1 VGGNIG
7 VREGLDGVERVRGTQ
22 SLVHTFGYCWSRPSL
37 LGLELLWRWGF
48 GIPATLL
55 CWYEGT
61 QVFETVRSP
70 LEGTG
75 ILNFSLQDPIRAA
88 VIADN
93 AFGVV
98 WPVLLQV
105 LVWLV
110 PLLAVT
116 GSIAAGVGRNLVLR
130 RYDRTLASRP
140 LTLVILKLVRVV
152 MLGVTL
158 VAWFESIRWAAKYSL
173 SGLDAEGEPNLVLYA
188 ALVIGLSLG
197 TFSVWSL
204 LSWYFEAAPLIA
216 VAEDVGVGA
225 SLKRS
230 LRLGSLTS
238 KLMEVNMVMGIVK
251 LALIVLAMV
260 FSATPLPFASAMT
273 GMPLYLWW
281 AGVSIAYLAASD
293 FFHVARVVSFLQFWR
308 LWHPTT
314 AEHVLSS

>member
-188 ALVIGLSLG
+188 AL
-197 TFSVWSL
+197 
-204 LSWYFEAAPLIA
+204 
-216 VAEDVGVGA
+216 AEDVGVGA

-281 AGVSIAYLAASD
+281 AGVSIAYLVASD